1 MILMHFK
8 VYFIYE
14 IKTIQKIIKEY
25 CVTVHGVVHVN
36 IEVTD

>member
-14 IKTIQKIIKEY
+14 VKTIQKIIKEY
-25 CVTVHGVVHVN
+25 HVTDHGVVHVD
-36 IEVTD
+36 IEVAD